1 MHHDLGILIFELK
14 SGLKLTDQNNL
25 EAVKENGIIFTFLAY
40 SDHNIL
46 TLYLKS
52 VKWQY
57 FIQILSQPRF
67 HQRYHNR
74 ILGARIYKR
83 ELKMGP

>member
-25 EAVKENGIIFTFLAY
+25 EAVKENGIIFTYLAY

-57 FIQILSQPRF
+57 FIQILS
-67 HQRYHNR
+67 HD
-74 ILGARIYKR
+74 
-83 ELKMGP
+83 